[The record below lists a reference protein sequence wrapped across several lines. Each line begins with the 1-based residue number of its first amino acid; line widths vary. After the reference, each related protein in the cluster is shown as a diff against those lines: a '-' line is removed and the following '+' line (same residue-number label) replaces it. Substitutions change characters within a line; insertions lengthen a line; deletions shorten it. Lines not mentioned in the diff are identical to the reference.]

1 MPPTTFKANLAMA
14 LDPARLFHCAT
25 GYTPDR
31 WQARLLRSMAPRI
44 LLNCCRQSGK
54 STSTA
59 ALALHAALYQAPAL
73 ILLLSPSLRQS
84 QELYRK
90 VSTQYRALGRPI
102 AMVSE
107 TTTQAELANGS
118 RIISLPENEATLR
131 GYSGVTLLIIDE
143 AARVDDATYDA
154 VTPMLGTSRGRLL
167 ALSTPWGKLGW
178 WYDRWTNGG
187 ARWERYDV
195 PVTTPEIAARTDA
208 ETLAEAQS
216 RGVWHY
222 GQEYLCQ
229 FGEREDSI
237 FDDAQI
243 QRAITPTLAPII
255 GRLPTVEDW

>member
-1 MPPTTFKANLAMA
+1 MPTISPQLDLAMA
-14 LDPARLFHCAT
+14 LDPVRLFVRAT
-25 GYTPDR
+25 GHTPDA
-31 WQARLLRSMAPRI
+31 WQARLLRSTAPRV

-59 ALALHAALYQAPAL
+59 ALALHTALYAAPAL

-90 VSTQYRALGRPI
+90 VSTQYATLGRPV
-102 AMVSE
+102 AAVAES
-107 TTTQAELANGS
+107 TTALELANES

-154 VTPMLGTSRGRLL
+154 VTPMLGTSGGRLL

-187 ARWERYDV
+187 ARWERYEV
-195 PVTTPEIAARTDA
+195 PITTPEIAARTDP
-208 ETLAEAQS
+208 ETLEEARS
-216 RGVWHY
+216 RGQWHY
-222 GQEYLCQ
+222 SQEYLCQ
-229 FGEREDSI
+229 FGEREDAV
-237 FDDAQI
+237 FDVGLL
-243 QRAITPTLAPII
+243 RALA
-255 GRLPTVEDW
+255 RSDLPALDDVLPLGVV